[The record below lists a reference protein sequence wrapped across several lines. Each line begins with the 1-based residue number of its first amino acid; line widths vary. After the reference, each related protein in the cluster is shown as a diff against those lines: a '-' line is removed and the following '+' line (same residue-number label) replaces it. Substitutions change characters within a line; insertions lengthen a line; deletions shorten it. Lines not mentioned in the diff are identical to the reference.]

1 MIWLFF
7 RLSQEICIIHH
18 MYIYILH
25 TVATSC
31 SLQIGKSPS
40 LGISQHI
47 AIADIYT
54 IYSIAILKYLMLKC
68 MVIPKSTVPFLF
80 VASPATD

>member
-1 MIWLFF
+1 MYH
-7 RLSQEICIIHH
+7 SPYV
-18 MYIYILH
+18 YIYILH